1 MSCLQTSGCLCV
13 MYQEFQ
19 VDFQKNSAIHQYTEP
34 YFEGPMLCRIHF
46 SRVSCNAPVL
56 SVSSIPFLF
65 GSLFRKCVLK
75 HAVLEVKPL

>member
-1 MSCLQTSGCLCV
+1 MVACV
-13 MYQEFQ
+13 FCIRILRLMFRKIQPFP
-19 VDFQKNSAIHQYTEP
+19 QYTEP

-65 GSLFRKCVLK
+65 GSLFRNCVLK